1 MGGRRRGDLDCRS
14 AKCWGDRHHRQHR
27 SAPLQGKVQTVPV
40 CVINSQK
47 HEGETT
53 FLVPPQPGLTR
64 RVFSGSMGLR
74 PLEAETARD
83 QATERPG
90 MVFGGFEQGLRKNED
105 CPFLKV

>member
-40 CVINSQK
+40 CVTNSQK
-47 HEGETT
+47 REGETT
-53 FLVPPQPGLTR
+53 FFVPPQPGLTR
-64 RVFSGSMGLR
+64 HPTCILGVNG
-74 PLEAETARD
+74 AETARD
-83 QATERPG
+83 QATGRPG

-105 CPFLKV
+105 CPFLKA